1 MNDIF
6 LKYMD
11 ERFKAKEL
19 QETENLITPSQIN
32 GPIITISREAGCSG
46 NEIANELCSALS
58 KKNRENDIKIEWQWI
73 NKQILYSTAKELKMP
88 ELKIKYIF
96 KAEKRGMMDDI
107 FSALS
112 SRYYKSHKTI
122 QKTVVKIIKG
132 YAAKGDIIIVG
143 RGGVVFTHDVPNSLH
158 VKLEAPLEWRV
169 EQISRK
175 HNISGDEARKYILD
189 VDHKR
194 EKLLELLS
202 EKKYTTNLFDV
213 IINCSKFSKN
223 ELIDSILKIAEA
235 KKVI

>member
-19 QETENLITPSQIN
+19 QETKNLITPSQIN

-46 NEIANELCSALS
+46 NEIANELCLALS

-73 NKQILYSTAKELKMP
+73 NKQILHSTAKELKMP

-202 EKKYTTNLFDV
+202 EKKYTTNLFDI

-235 KKVI
+235 KKII